1 MATNRIVTPAILLW
15 CVMVWGLTAPPGAE
29 ARDLG
34 DLNLTERIILTLA
47 NSLSLE
53 HQSTPDDMPR
63 LRQMVDD
70 GEIFV
75 DEEEEERGQGKGMYA
90 YSFPLEIADFRGN
103 GYFRVAS
110 QARYRAPEEEKGWRL
125 LGEDDGTEA
134 KVWFRTVRTA
144 AVSYNEVEA
153 SLSKG
158 NFVLTVSLRRPPGE
172 SADEARTTVLKRFLV
187 LLENAKR
194 YGILANILIELV
206 DGGDQE
212 QHEPLEPNALLNVPG
227 RESEETALRL
237 RIYAAD
243 PTGAPLPNVD
253 CYTIELKGFLGPYAT
268 LEGAAFNDAKKRYE
282 VHDPPATGALVNLIF
297 PSFNNTVFAK
307 ALEQDAAM
315 DSGFGIV
322 LEVDAEFKP
331 ERRELP

>member
-1 MATNRIVTPAILLW
+1 MAMNRIVTPVVLLS
-15 CVMVWGLTAPPGAE
+15 CIAVWALTPPSGVQ

-34 DLNLTERIILTLA
+34 DLNMTERIILTLA
-47 NSLSLE
+47 NSLTPE
-53 HQSTPDDMPR
+53 FQSSPDDMPK
-63 LRQMVDD
+63 LMQMVDD

-75 DEEEEERGQGKGMYA
+75 DEEEEDRGQGKGMYA

-103 GYFRVAS
+103 GYFRIAS
-110 QARYRAPEEEKGWRL
+110 QARYRSPEEEKGWRL

-158 NFVLTVSLRRPPGE
+158 NFVLTASLRRPPGE
-172 SADEARTTVLKRFLV
+172 SADEARTAILKRFRV
-187 LLENAKR
+187 LLENARR

-212 QHEPLEPNALLNVPG
+212 QNEPLEQNALLNIPG
-227 RESEETALRL
+227 RESDATAIRF

-243 PTGAPLPNVD
+243 HTGAPLPNVD
-253 CYTIELKGFLGPYAT
+253 SYTIELGGFLGSHAT
-268 LEGAAFNDAKKRYE
+268 LEGAAFNEAKKRYE
-282 VHDPPATGALVNLIF
+282 IHDPPATGALVSLIF
-297 PSFNNTVFAK
+297 PSFSNKGFAK

-322 LEVDAEFKP
+322 LEVEAEFKP

>member
-1 MATNRIVTPAILLW
+1 MAANRIVAPAVVLW
-15 CVMVWGLTAPPGAE
+15 CVGIWVLTAPSGVQ

-34 DLNLTERIILTLA
+34 DLNMTERIVMTLA
-47 NSLSLE
+47 NSLSPDY
-53 HQSTPDDMPR
+53 QTSPDDMPK
-63 LRQMVDD
+63 LMQMVED

-75 DEEEEERGQGKGMYA
+75 DEEEEEKGQGKGMYA
-90 YSFPLEIADFRGN
+90 YSFPLEVADFRGN
-103 GYFRVAS
+103 GYFRIAS

-125 LGEDDGTEA
+125 LGEDSDAEA

-153 SLSKG
+153 SLSRG
-158 NFVLTVSLRRPPGE
+158 NFVLTASLRRPPGE
-172 SADEARTTVLKRFLV
+172 SADEARTTILKRFRL

-194 YGILANILIELV
+194 YGILANVLIELV
-206 DGGDQE
+206 NGGGREE
-212 QHEPLEPNALLNVPG
+212 QEPLEQNALLNIPG
-227 RESEETALRL
+227 GESNETAVRF

-243 PTGAPLPNVD
+243 HTGAPLPNVD
-253 CYTIELKGFLGPYAT
+253 YYTVELKGFLSPYAT
-268 LEGAAFNDAKKRYE
+268 IEGAAFNAAKKRYE
-282 VHDPPATGALVNLIF
+282 VHDPPATGALVSLIF
-297 PSFNNTVFAK
+297 PSFSNKVFAK
-307 ALEQDAAM
+307 ALDQDAAM